1 MNLKDELE
9 ILELSDSEKK
19 ELGLE
24 SKLDQ
29 LILACYDTLDLITFF
44 TVVGQKETRAWTLK
58 NGQTAPEA
66 GGVVHSDFQEK
77 FIRAEVISWQKLV
90 ETGNWKKTK
99 ELGQLKTVGKD
110 YIVQDGDIIEFKI

>member
-29 LILACYDTLDLITFF
+29 LIVDCYDTLDLITFF
-44 TVVGQKETRAWTLK
+44 TIVGLKETRAWTLK
-58 NGQTAPEA
+58 NGLTAPEA

-77 FIRAEVISWQKLV
+77 FIRAEVISCQKLV
-90 ETGNWKKTK
+90 DTGNWKKAK